1 MRLRLLQLSIV
12 VLLALGAAPGAFAQ
26 SKASSTNTPANTA
39 ILPVIYSD
47 SDNGNKVG
55 AYLLLEPTDKA
66 QKAGTRWRFGGKNE
80 LDAAFGLEAGD
91 SLALL
96 CSGKSGIGSALSSLV
111 NNCKLGSI
119 SDDGDDDSHH
129 ASATAALSRPGGSV
143 GITAGKGKARLP
155 AWLTPNASRANINI
169 NDLTVF
175 AEKNI
180 GREGT
185 VSIAGTMAKAQLIP
199 SGDIPSGMADNWDS
213 KTLSIGGAYGAFG
226 ASIIGQVVS
235 TPGQQQWEGLGIGLT
250 WRTPWSGQ
258 LTIGADNLVTRGKNP
273 FSPSADAKQDE
284 GAMPYVRYEQ
294 DL

>member
-1 MRLRLLQLSIV
+1 MRLRLVQLSFV
-12 VLLALGAAPGAFAQ
+12 LLLALGVAPGAFAQ
-26 SKASSTNTPANTA
+26 SKANNANTA
-39 ILPVIYSD
+39 VLPVIYSD

-55 AYLLLEPTDKA
+55 AYLLLEPTDNPRTGA
-66 QKAGTRWRFGGKNE
+66 RWRFGGKNE

-96 CSGKSGIGSALSSLV
+96 CSGKSGLGGALSSLV
-111 NNCKLGSI
+111 NNCQLGSI

-143 GITAGKGKARLP
+143 GLTAGKGKAKLP
-155 AWLTPNASRANINI
+155 AWLTPNTARASNINI

-175 AEKNI
+175 AQKNI

-199 SGDIPSGMADNWDS
+199 SGDIPAGLADNWDS

-235 TPGQQQWEGLGIGLT
+235 TPGQEQWEGLGIGLT

-273 FSPSADAKQDE
+273 FSPSSDAKQDE
-284 GAMPYVRYEQ
+284 GAIPYVRYEQ

>member
-1 MRLRLLQLSIV
+1 MRLRLIQLSIV
-12 VLLALGAAPGAFAQ
+12 LVLALGAAPGAFAQ
-26 SKASSTNTPANTA
+26 SKASPANTAANTA

-47 SDNGNKVG
+47 SNNGNKVE
-55 AYLLLEPTDKA
+55 AYLLLEPTDNPQTGA
-66 QKAGTRWRFGGKNE
+66 RWRFGGNNE

-119 SDDGDDDSHH
+119 SDDGSDDSHH
-129 ASATAALSRPGGSV
+129 ASATAALSRPGGRV
-143 GITAGKGKARLP
+143 GITAGNGKARLP
-155 AWLTPNASRANINI
+155 AWLTPNANRANINI

-175 AEKNI
+175 AQKNI

-199 SGDIPSGMADNWDS
+199 SGDIPVGLADNWDS
-213 KTLSIGGAYGAFG
+213 KTLSVGGAYGAFG

-273 FSPSADAKQDE
+273 FSPSSDPKQDE
-284 GAMPYVRYEQ
+284 GAIPYVRYEQ

>member
-12 VLLALGAAPGAFAQ
+12 LVFALGAAPGAFAQ
-26 SKASSTNTPANTA
+26 SKANKANTA
-39 ILPVIYSD
+39 VLPVIYSD

-55 AYLLLEPTDKA
+55 AYLLLEPTDNPQA
-66 QKAGTRWRFGGKNE
+66 SARWRFGGKNE

-96 CSGKSGIGSALSSLV
+96 CSGKSGLGGALSSLV
-111 NNCKLGSI
+111 NCQLGAI

-143 GITAGKGKARLP
+143 GLTAGKGKAKLP
-155 AWLTPNASRANINI
+155 AWLTPNTGRASNINI

-175 AEKNI
+175 AQKNI

-185 VSIAGTMAKAQLIP
+185 VSIAGTLAKAQLIP
-199 SGDIPSGMADNWDS
+199 SGDIPAGLADNWDS

-273 FSPSADAKQDE
+273 FSPSSDAKQDE
-284 GAMPYVRYEQ
+284 GAIPYVRYEQ